1 MELPYGF
8 LDDVNLVQHIA
19 EVIIHNASA
28 DSERKDFWS
37 KAEKN
42 LLMALIHYVQS
53 LISRILISWLPPETQ
68 FWEPY
73 TVCST
78 SVAEMDARFRAALP
92 PGHPA
97 LPLTAFFVRRLTI
110 FGEISPV
117 GLGSRLNMSK
127 NKLADSIEI

>member
-8 LDDVNLVQHIA
+8 LDDVNLVQHIG
-19 EVIIHNASA
+19 

-42 LLMALIHYVQS
+42 LMALIHYEV
-53 LISRILISWLPPETQ
+53 RILISWLPPETQ